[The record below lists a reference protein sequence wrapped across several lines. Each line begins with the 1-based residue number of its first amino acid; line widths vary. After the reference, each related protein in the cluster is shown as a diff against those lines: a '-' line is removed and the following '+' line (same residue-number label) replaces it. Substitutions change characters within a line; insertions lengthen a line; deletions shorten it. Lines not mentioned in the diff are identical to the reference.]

1 MGKKRKGLT
10 NRFKGVLR
18 GLSLPEDILPQI
30 PRITLVGR
38 ERLLL
43 ENAGSVGRY
52 SLTEAVFDT
61 GLGAVTVRGKG
72 LELLELGESRVL
84 LTGEI
89 DGVEF

>member
-1 MGKKRKGLT
+1 M
-10 NRFKGVLR
+10 R
-18 GLSLPEDILPQI
+18 GLGLPEDILPQI
-30 PRITLVGR
+30 PRITMVGR

-43 ENAGSVGRY
+43 ENAGSVERY

-61 GLGAVTVRGKG
+61 GLGAVIVRGKG

-84 LTGEI
+84 LSGEI

>member
-1 MGKKRKGLT
+1 M
-10 NRFKGVLR
+10 R
-18 GLSLPEDILPQI
+18 GLGLPEDILPQI
-30 PRITLVGR
+30 PRITMVGR

-43 ENAGSVGRY
+43 ENAGSVERY

-61 GLGAVTVRGKG
+61 GLGAVIVRGKG

-84 LTGEI
+84 LSGKI

>member
-1 MGKKRKGLT
+1 M
-10 NRFKGVLR
+10 R
-18 GLSLPEDILPQI
+18 GLGLPEDILPQI
-30 PRITLVGR
+30 PRITMVGR

-43 ENAGSVGRY
+43 ENAGSVERY

-61 GLGAVTVRGKG
+61 GVGAVIVRGKG

-84 LTGEI
+84 LSGEI